1 MKLKMDKFKLS
12 IKCNKKLIIFLSVLG
27 IIGIVSGSIFNI
39 MLNETD
45 KTLVTSYITNFF
57 SNIANNTLDNVSAL
71 KNGLISEISYVL
83 IIWLLGISVIGI
95 PIILFM
101 YFSKFFILGFSISS
115 IISNYRFKGCLLSLG
130 YIFPHKIIN
139 IIIYTM
145 LTLFTL
151 KVSGKILFSIIKREK
166 LDFKIVLNKY
176 FIILLV
182 SVGIIILTILFEV
195 FVTPIIIKLF
205 ISIIS

>member
-1 MKLKMDKFKLS
+1 MKLKMDKLKFS
-12 IKCNKKLIIFLSVLG
+12 IKHNKKLLVFLSVLG

-39 MLNETD
+39 MLNESD
-45 KTLVTSYITNFF
+45 KSLVSSYITNFF
-57 SNIANNTLDNVSAL
+57 NNITNNTLDNVSAL
-71 KNGLISEISYVL
+71 KNGFISEISYIL

-115 IISNYRFKGCLLSLG
+115 IISNYGFKGCLLSLS
-130 YIFPHKIIN
+130 YIFPHKIIS
-139 IIIYTM
+139 IIVYTL

-176 FIILLV
+176 LIILLI
-182 SVGIIILTILFEV
+182 SLGIISLTTLFEV
-195 FVTPIIIKLF
+195 FMTPIIIKLF
-205 ISIIS
+205 IPIIS

>member
-1 MKLKMDKFKLS
+1 MKLKMDKLKLN
-12 IKCNKKLIIFLSVLG
+12 IKRNKKLVVFLSVLG

-101 YFSKFFILGFSISS
+101 YFSKFFILGFSISG
-115 IISNYRFKGCLLSLG
+115 IISNYGFKGCLLSLG
-130 YIFPHKIIN
+130 YIFPHKVIN
-139 IIIYTM
+139 IIIYTI

-205 ISIIS
+205 IPIIS

>member
-12 IKCNKKLIIFLSVLG
+12 IKRNKKLLVFLSVLG
-27 IIGIVSGSIFNI
+27 ITGIVSGSIFNI
-39 MLNETD
+39 MLNESD
-45 KTLVTSYITNFF
+45 KTLISSYITNFF
-57 SNIANNTLDNVSAL
+57 DNITNNTLDNISAL
-71 KNGLISEISYVL
+71 KNAFFSEISYIL
-83 IIWLLGISVIGI
+83 IIWLLGISIIGI

-115 IISNYRFKGCLLSLG
+115 IISNYGIKGCILSLG

-139 IIIYTM
+139 IIIYTI

-151 KVSGKILFSIIKREK
+151 KVSCKILYNIIRREK

-176 FIILLV
+176 LIVLLINI
-182 SVGIIILTILFEV
+182 GIIVLTTLFEV
-195 FVTPIIIKLF
+195 FITPIIIKLF
-205 ISIIS
+205 IPIIS